1 MFYIF
6 PKAITPEVCD
16 EIIKDCKKL
25 PLGEKIWKL
34 PYTPHLKNALIKG
47 REAELTDDPQ
57 VRKTSICFI
66 KDKDNKIN
74 EFIWQFIREANAK
87 QFNYD
92 LDYFEPIQFA
102 EYDGSGNYRAFY
114 DWHQDYDGLSESGE
128 GRKLSLTLALSDS
141 DTFEGGKLE
150 FYNGGKPLPDMGKIK
165 GEKVTK
171 DINSQGTVTVFD
183 SRDWHR
189 VSPMVSGI
197 RYSLVCWCVGPNF
210 K

>member
-1 MFYIF
+1 MFFIF
-6 PKAITPEVCD
+6 PKIVKPEVCD
-16 EIIKDCKKL
+16 EIITDCKS
-25 PLGEKIWKL
+25 LGLEK
-34 PYTPHLKNALIKG
+34 ALINTNNKLIPYKG
-47 REAELTDDPQ
+47 SEFIDDPQ
-57 VRKTSICFI
+57 VRKTSVCFI

-92 LDYFEPIQFA
+92 LDHFQPIQFA
-102 EYDGSGNYRAFY
+102 EYKGSENYRAFY
-114 DWHQDYDGLSESGE
+114 DWHQDSDGLQKGGE
-128 GRKLSLTLALSDS
+128 VRKLSLSLPLSDP

-150 FYNGGKPLPDMGKIK
+150 FYNGGKSLPDMGEIK

-171 DINSQGTVTVFD
+171 DINSQGTVIVFD

-189 VSPMVSGI
+189 VSPMISGV
-197 RYSLVCWCVGPNF
+197 RYSIVCWTVGPNF